1 MSRSDRVSRVSIR
14 RVGAPRRVSDELVHA
29 CAGFGVLPTAAR
41 GRTPARVPEALTRAI
56 RPGRVV
62 LLAGAS
68 GAGKSTVMRALACS
82 LAGRRVVRVSD
93 RFSEVESERAVFD
106 CLGGDPGRRTG
117 VLALAGLAEP
127 TLWARAS
134 GALSEGEGARL
145 RLAMAMARAEPG
157 SVVLADEFA
166 STLDRVTAYALA
178 RTVRRWARRERVAFV
193 AASAHED
200 LEAYLAPDA
209 VVDAASGMSRPA
221 REARGQLVRVEGGT
235 MDDYRRL
242 AHLHYR
248 TGAPASV
255 VRVLRGVR
263 EVPRHIDPAGE
274 LLAGVLCVSMPTL
287 NGAWRD
293 RAWAGF
299 FSTGDKRRDARRL
312 NTHLRTISRVIVD
325 PRSRG
330 MGVATA
336 LVRSYLRDPITRGT
350 ESRAAMGCVCPF
362 FERAGMAGYDLP
374 PDLTDTR
381 LLDALGHMG
390 IAPAQL
396 AGTRLLAG
404 SLLARELTTW
414 GKRRKLLPA
423 GCNSLDEVQ
432 RLTPT
437 AACRLCSRP
446 RAYAYTKGEWV
457 DEEHDT

>member
-1 MSRSDRVSRVSIR
+1 MKRSDRVSRVSIR
-14 RVGAPRRVSDELVHA
+14 RVGAPRGVSDELVHA
-29 CAGFGVLPTAAR
+29 CVGFGVLPTAAR
-41 GRTPARVPEALTRAI
+41 DRAPARVPGALVREI

-68 GAGKSTVMRALACS
+68 GAGKSTILGALACS
-82 LAGRRVVRVSD
+82 LEGRGVVRVAE
-93 RFSEVESERAVFD
+93 RFSEAESGRAVFV
-106 CLGGDPGRRTG
+106 CLGGDPRRRSG

-127 TLWARAS
+127 TLWARAA
-134 GALSEGEGARL
+134 GALSEGEGARV
-145 RLAMAMARAEPG
+145 RLAIAMARAEPG

-178 RTVRRWARRERVAFV
+178 RTVRRWARRERVAIV
-193 AASAHED
+193 ASSAHED
-200 LEAYLAPDA
+200 LEACLAPD
-209 VVDAASGMSRPA
+209 VVFDAATGMVRAP
-221 REARGQLVRVEGGT
+221 REASVQRVRVEQGS
-235 MDDYRRL
+235 MDDYRRVS
-242 AHLHYR
+242 HLHYR

-255 VRVLRGVR
+255 VRVLRCVR

-336 LVRSYLRDPITRGT
+336 LVRSYLRNPLTRGT
-350 ESRAAMGCVCPF
+350 EARAAMGCVCPF

-396 AGTRLLAG
+396 ARTRLRTG
-404 SLLARELTTW
+404 SLLERELTTW
-414 GKRRKLLPA
+414 GKRRKLLRA
-423 GCNSLDEVQ
+423 GNHSLEEVQ

-446 RAYAYTKGEWV
+446 RAYAYTKGDRG